1 MTPRLTSA
9 LLVSALVRR
18 VSNEGGNAVIVAK
31 GDATAG
37 SILLICLD
45 KGARTA
51 FRERLLGA
59 DGRYGWAAVGPALDA
74 EFTEVDGWLARRQS
88 RDPDLWIVELDIP
101 NAERFA
107 AETSGDG

>member
-9 LLVSALVRR
+9 MLVSALVRR
-18 VSNEGGNAVIVAK
+18 VGNEGGNAVIVAK

-37 SILLICLD
+37 SIMLICLD
-45 KGARTA
+45 KGVRTA
-51 FRERLLGA
+51 FRERLLGT
-59 DGRYGWAAVGPALDA
+59 DGRYGWAAVGPAPDA
-74 EFTEVDGWLARRQS
+74 EMNEVDGWLARRRS